1 MKRLVPA
8 ALTLALFANLGCHMF
23 SKSKNPA
30 APKESSTVAAD
41 DERDFM
47 NRWLD
52 KRTADLVTAGTPTG
66 AARAQAVA
74 EFKEK
79 YSYLAS
85 AKNAK

>member
-1 MKRLVPA
+1 MKRLVPV
-8 ALTLALFANLGCHMF
+8 ALAFALLTNLGCHMF

-30 APKESSTVAAD
+30 APKESGTVAAD

-52 KRTADLVTAGTPTG
+52 KRTADLVAAGTPAA

-74 EFKEK
+74 EFKAR
-79 YSYLAS
+79 YPYLNV
-85 AKNAK
+85 AKQAK

>member
-1 MKRLVPA
+1 MKRLAPF
-8 ALTLALFANLGCHMF
+8 ALAFALFANLGCHMF

-30 APKESSTVAAD
+30 APKESNTLAAD

-66 AARAQAVA
+66 SARAQAVA
-74 EFKEK
+74 ELKAK
-79 YSYLAS
+79 YPYLNV
-85 AKNAK
+85 AKQAK